1 MDSLS
6 QYKVDK
12 KAGSFTS
19 RARYT
24 RNLSSLPFRGKYI
37 TDELAL
43 KTYRKGLSKKT
54 IGNVVPLIAYPRE
67 VIFKDI
73 EISFKYEIVVL
84 IKTFATRPKLIRL
97 SKPKLP

>member
-54 IGNVVPLIAYPRE
+54 IGPLDWIEYRE
-67 VIFKDI
+67 LSQGADAFKQIHDGSCVSPKI
-73 EISFKYEIVVL
+73 IL
-84 IKTFATRPKLIRL
+84 IP
-97 SKPKLP
+97 